1 MQFGVFTVG
10 DETPDPP
17 RGRAPSE
24 AQRIAAMVAIAGK
37 TEEVGL
43 DVFATDKHH
52 NPPFA
57 MLQHLAGGRVD
68 LMLGRGNTAPVHP
81 WFGQDIRTGIPL
93 AIESLRPAAP
103 AVAGGGGRL
112 GGPLPCAAAGLHL
125 DPASAGRRATV
136 PLGSPPALRRPT
148 SRVSASSATAS
159 GTTNPLHSG
168 PSCPRPS
175 SLGRVV
181 QAAPQEARRPTVTG
195 RV

>member
-93 AIESLRPAAP
+93 AIESYALLRRLWREAA
-103 AVAGGGGRL
+103 VDWEGRFRA
-112 GGPLPCAAAGLHL
+112 PLQGFTSTPRPL
-125 DPASAGRRATV
+125 DDV
-136 PLGSPPALRRPT
+136 PLFLSAARRRFGVRRP
-148 SRVSASSATAS
+148 
-159 GTTNPLHSG
+159 G
-168 PSCPRPS
+168 
-175 SLGRVV
+175 
-181 QAAPQEARRPTVTG
+181 
-195 RV
+195 